1 MFSMG
6 LSQYSRPTLEFF
18 HTDGMLER
26 AMQLPLNVA
35 YGLDDKLPEHALRW
49 YHDAM
54 VVEPTFEI
62 IRQLAAFRAAGKLF
76 FEPTDD
82 IPTLM
87 FRDGAKICDV
97 PSKALVV
104 G

>member
-6 LSQYSRPTLEFF
+6 LSQNARPALEFF

-26 AMQLPLNVA
+26 AVQLPLNVA

-49 YHDAM
+49 YHYAM

-62 IRQLAAFRAAGKLF
+62 VRQLSAFRATGELF
-76 FEPTDD
+76 LEPTDD

-87 FRDGAKICDV
+87 FRDGAKIDGV

>member
-1 MFSMG
+1 
-6 LSQYSRPTLEFF
+6 
-18 HTDGMLER
+18 
-26 AMQLPLNVA
+26 MQLPLNVA

-49 YHDAM
+49 YHYAM

-62 IRQLAAFRAAGKLF
+62 VRQLSAFRATGELF
-76 FEPTDD
+76 LEPTDD

-87 FRDGAKICDV
+87 FRDGAKIDGV

>member
-1 MFSMG
+1 MFAMG
-6 LSQYSRPTLEFF
+6 QCQNSRPTLEFF
-18 HTDGMLER
+18 YTDNMLER
-26 AMQLPLNVA
+26 AVQLPLNVA
-35 YGLDDKLPEHALRW
+35 YGLDDKLPEHAFRW

-54 VVEPTFEI
+54 VVEPMFEI
-62 IRQLAAFRAAGKLF
+62 VRQLAAFRAAGKLF

-87 FRDGAKICDV
+87 FRDGAKIDGV